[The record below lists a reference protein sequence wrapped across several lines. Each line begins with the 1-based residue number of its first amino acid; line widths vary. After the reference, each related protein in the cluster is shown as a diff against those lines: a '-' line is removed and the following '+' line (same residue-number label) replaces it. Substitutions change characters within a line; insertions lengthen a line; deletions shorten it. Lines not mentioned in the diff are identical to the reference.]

1 MAGVNRFY
9 TSNHERFSDDGQF
22 INFNLPQYYEI
33 VQQGGELAV
42 ISYRSQGMLR
52 EQAPPTQEVG

>member
-1 MAGVNRFY
+1 Y

-33 VQQGGELAV
+33 VQVNGELDV
-42 ISYRSQGMLR
+42 IPYRSQGTLR
-52 EQAPPTQEVG
+52 EQVPPAREVG